1 MKNYSQLTQGLRY
14 QIEILKKAGK
24 NQKAIA
30 GLVNVSPSTIC
41 RELQRNTGK
50 RGYRPKQA
58 QRKAETRRKRAV
70 KPLKMTWAVID
81 LIEAKLGINWSPE
94 QVSGWLKQTQG
105 IAISH
110 ERIYQHIWTDKS
122 DGGTLYQHLR
132 YSGKKRK
139 QYGSKDKRGQIRNR
153 VSIDDRPLIVSEK
166 TRLGDWHCGF
176 PTRRCTSS
184 IPGGRE
190 IDTVIG
196 KHHQGALVTIVDWVS
211 KFTLI
216 KKVTSKHAEVVTE
229 ATITLLRPYLDKTL
243 TITADNGKEFAG
255 HEKIKAALAAEVY
268 FAHPY
273 SSWERGLN
281 ESTNGL
287 IRQYF
292 TKGSRFEN
300 ITDKDVDNVMEKLNH
315 RPQKTLN
322 YRTPHAVFFADNL
335 LEAA

>member
-1 MKNYSQLTQGLRY
+1 LKDYHQLTQGLRY

-24 NQKAIA
+24 NQKDIA

-58 QRKAETRRKRAV
+58 QRKAESRRKLTA
-70 KPLKMTWAVID
+70 KPLKMT
-81 LIEAKLGINWSPE
+81 IEAIGLVDAKVIIDWSPE
-94 QVSGWLKQTQG
+94 QISGWLKAEKG
-105 IAISH
+105 LFISH
-110 ERIYQHIWTDKS
+110 ERIYQHIWTDKLK
-122 DGGTLYQHLR
+122 GGSLYKHLR
-132 YSGKKRK
+132 HSGKKRK

-166 TRLGDWHCGF
+166 TRLGDW
-176 PTRRCTSS
+176 
-184 IPGGRE
+184 E

-196 KHHQGALVTIVDWVS
+196 KNHQGALVTLVDRVS
-211 KFTLI
+211 KLTLI
-216 KKVTSKHAEVVTE
+216 KKVASKHADVVTA
-229 ATITLLRPYLDKTL
+229 ATLTLLRPYLDKTL

-255 HEKIKAALAAEVY
+255 HEKIKAALNADVY

-281 ESTNGL
+281 ENTNGL

-292 TKGSRFEN
+292 TKGSSFEN
-300 ITDKDVDNVMEKLNH
+300 ITDKDVDDVMEKLNH
-315 RPQKTLN
+315 RPRKTLK
-322 YRTPHAVFFADNL
+322 YKTPHSVFFAHTL